1 MLINLNFTVLIVLI
15 IFFHCSFSSHN
26 KLSSL
31 PVSLGSLASLSSL
44 KLDHNSLTTLGIE
57 LGQMKQLEEMV
68 RNSSQ
73 YTVFCF
79 FFCLQN
85 SYMALHS

>member
-1 MLINLNFTVLIVLI
+1 MLTLT
-15 IFFHCSFSSHN
+15 SPFSSHN

-31 PVSLGSLASLSSL
+31 PNSLGCLVSLSSL

-68 RNSSQ
+68 S
-73 YTVFCF
+73 
-79 FFCLQN
+79 
-85 SYMALHS
+85 ALE